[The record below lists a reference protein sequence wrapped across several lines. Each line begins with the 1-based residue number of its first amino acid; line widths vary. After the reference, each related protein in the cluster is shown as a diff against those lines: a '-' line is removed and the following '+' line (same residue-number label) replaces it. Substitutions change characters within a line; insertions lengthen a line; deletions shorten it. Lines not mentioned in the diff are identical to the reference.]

1 MIVLGLDTA
10 THCTAVAL
18 RTAAGETLSARDD
31 PAPGEHP
38 GHATRLLGMAD
49 ELLGKA
55 GLGWSDIQRIA
66 VGIGP
71 GRFTGLRVGISSARA
86 LAQSLEVELVGVS
99 SLRALA
105 LAASAPDGTPRPV
118 IAVIDA
124 RRGEAFAAAYAAGAD
139 FAGERGDGS
148 QQMEGE
154 LAFPRPLTVEALAG
168 IVEAIDRDG
177 AAPGQRWLAVG
188 DGALHFREQLEA
200 SGAEVAPKDS
210 PLHRIDGAAVCELG
224 TTVAA
229 PRSYEAVI
237 PDYRRSPD
245 AALARERVP
254 AGGSAAAA

>member
-10 THCTAVAL
+10 THCTAVGL

-55 GLGWSDIQRIA
+55 ALGWSDIQRLA
-66 VGIGP
+66 VGVGP
-71 GRFTGLRVGISSARA
+71 GRFTGLRVGITSARG
-86 LAQSLEVELVGVS
+86 LAQSLGVELVGVS

-105 LAASAPDGTPRPV
+105 LSVARAERDARPV

-139 FAGERGDGS
+139 FTGERGDG
-148 QQMEGE
+148 QRRMPWEV
-154 LAFPRPLTVEALAG
+154 AFPRPLGAAALSG
-168 IVEAIDRDG
+168 IVEAIERDG
-177 AAPGQRWLAVG
+177 AATGQRWLAVG
-188 DGALHFREQLEA
+188 DGALHFREQLER
-200 SGAEVAPKDS
+200 SGAEVAPDES
-210 PLHRIDGAAVCELG
+210 PFHRIDGAAVCELG
-224 TTVAA
+224 MSVSAPGPYETV
-229 PRSYEAVI
+229 V

-245 AALARERVP
+245 AALARERL
-254 AGGSAAAA
+254 ATGGSAAA